1 MPSLIRSWSSS
12 REIALLAV
20 ISRNAA
26 RICVALF
33 MASVGSLIRAGAGPA
48 GSPAAP
54 PVHQVRLLHLGQREA
69 HLLAAGEPQRHRLL
83 RALAALQPQQLALQP
98 PRLRRQRAAAA
109 HRHLLPGE
117 APPVARAGERA

>member
-12 REIALLAV
+12 REMALLAV

-26 RICVALF
+26 RTFVALF
-33 MASVGSLIRAGAGPA
+33 MASSVQRSAA

-69 HLLAAGEPQRHRLL
+69 RLLAAGEPERHRF
-83 RALAALQPQQLALQP
+83 RSTFAGLQPQQLALQP
-98 PRLRRQRAAAA
+98 PRLPRQRAAAA
-109 HRHLLPGE
+109 HRHLVPGE
-117 APPVARAGERA
+117 AAPV